1 MNHLR
6 VEQQARVHQIEVLQ
20 EEAYKVKM
28 TLRMTQGII
37 KQAAEEGVEKV
48 QAHVTAETIDHFL

>member
-1 MNHLR
+1 
-6 VEQQARVHQIEVLQ
+6 VHQIEVLQ

-37 KQAAEEGVEKV
+37 KQAVEEGVEKV